1 MARVLVAGGS
11 GFIGRALVTD
21 LLARGDQVTVLTRGE
36 AGVRDGQYFQ
46 HWAPGS
52 VSGVAF
58 TEDYDAV
65 VNLAGE
71 PAVGVRYT
79 EDVKARILKS
89 RVESTECLVRA
100 IERSEHKPGVFV
112 CASGTRLLRLDL
124 GQRVDERARPPG
136 SDFLALV
143 CVAWEAAA
151 RRAEA
156 SGVRV
161 VRARIAPVLSERGGA
176 LESLLRPFKLFV
188 GGPIGSGQQGFPW
201 IHLDDEVAALERCI
215 DDPALSG
222 AVNLCAPEPLSNAE
236 LSQIIGELLG
246 RPSFLKAPSFALKA
260 LFGQGAEPLLGGQ
273 FAVPRELERVGFEF
287 RYKMMRDA
295 LSAIFAVR
303 PRCERRTETE
313 AQ

>member
-11 GFIGRALVTD
+11 GFIGRGLVTD
-21 LLARGDQVTVLTRGE
+21 LLARGDRVTVLTRGE
-36 AGVRDGQYFQ
+36 AGVRDGHYLQ
-46 HWAPGS
+46 HWDPSSAA
-52 VSGVAF
+52 GVAF
-58 TEDYDAV
+58 TDDYDAV

-71 PAVGVRYT
+71 QAVGVRYT
-79 EDVKARILKS
+79 AQVKDRILKS

-100 IERSEHKPGVFV
+100 IERAPHKPAVFV
-112 CASGTRLLRLDL
+112 CASGTGFYGSTLNSA
-124 GQRVDERARPPG
+124 RVDESAPAG
-136 SDFLALV
+136 SDFLAQV

-151 RRAEA
+151 KRAEPC
-156 SGVRV
+156 GVRV

-188 GGPIGSGQQGFPW
+188 GGPIGSGKQGFPW
-201 IHLDDEVAALERCI
+201 IHLDDEIAALKRCI
-215 DDPALSG
+215 DDQALSG

-260 LFGQGAEPLLGGQ
+260 LFGEGAEPLLGGQ

-287 RYKMMRDA
+287 RFKLVRDA
-295 LSAIFAVR
+295 LRAVFA
-303 PRCERRTETE
+303 
-313 AQ
+313 A

>member
-21 LLARGDQVTVLTRGE
+21 LLARGDQVTVLTRGDS
-36 AGVRDGQYFQ
+36 GVRDGQHLQ
-46 HWAPGS
+46 HWDPSSAA
-52 VSGVAF
+52 GVAF
-58 TEDYDAV
+58 TDDYDAV

-71 PAVGVRYT
+71 QAVGVRYT
-79 EDVKARILKS
+79 AEVKDRILKS

-100 IERSEHKPGVFV
+100 IERAPHKPAVFV
-112 CASGTRLLRLDL
+112 CASGTGFYGSTLNSA
-124 GQRVDERARPPG
+124 RVDESAPAG
-136 SDFLALV
+136 SDFLAQV

-151 RRAEA
+151 RRAEP

-188 GGPIGSGQQGFPW
+188 GGPIGSGKQGFPW
-201 IHLDDEVAALERCI
+201 IHLDDEIAALKRCI
-215 DDPALSG
+215 DDRALSG

-260 LFGQGAEPLLGGQ
+260 LFGEGAEPLLGGQ

-287 RYKMMRDA
+287 RFKMVRDA
-295 LSAIFAVR
+295 LRAVFA
-303 PRCERRTETE
+303 
-313 AQ
+313 A

>member
-11 GFIGRALVTD
+11 GFIGHALVTD

-46 HWAPGS
+46 HWDPSTAN
-52 VSGVAF
+52 GVAF
-58 TEDYDAV
+58 TDDYDAV
-65 VNLAGE
+65 LNLAGE

-79 EDVKARILKS
+79 AQVKDRILRS

-100 IERSEHKPGVFV
+100 IERSEHKPAVFV
-112 CASGTRLLRLDL
+112 CASGTGFYGSTLSSA
-124 GQRVDERARPPG
+124 RVDESAPPG

-151 RRAEA
+151 QRAEA

-176 LESLLRPFKLFV
+176 LEPLLRPFKLFV

-236 LSQIIGELLG
+236 LSQIIGQLLG

-273 FAVPRELERVGFEF
+273 YAVPRELERVGFEF
-287 RYKMMRDA
+287 RYKLVRDA
-295 LSAIFAVR
+295 LSAVLA
-303 PRCERRTETE
+303 
-313 AQ
+313 ASS